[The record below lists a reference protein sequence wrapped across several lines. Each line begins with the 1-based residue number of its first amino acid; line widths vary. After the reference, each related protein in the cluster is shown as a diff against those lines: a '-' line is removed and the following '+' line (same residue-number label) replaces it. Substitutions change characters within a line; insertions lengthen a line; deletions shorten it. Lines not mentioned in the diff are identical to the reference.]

1 VLAGLYRPHFPEL
14 KGFCPTEFVTPD
26 PKTFFTWVSLAA
38 HARLCTFAASNEP
51 EMHSGEAVF
60 VELRLSLFG
69 VKRSI
74 DLSFLARFRNT
85 WVVLA
90 ASVLVI
96 PLTLWLLAPAAVP
109 DLAHGNVAGAQ
120 ALATGWAKGE
130 MIVLV
135 RHVERCD
142 HSKAACL
149 SGNDGITDRSRSV
162 AVAVGARFEQLGL
175 NNADIYNS
183 PSMRTV
189 QTAGYMF
196 NHAASGDDWL
206 INCRGRMLQDA
217 LAHKIPGRNL
227 ILVTHSECMA
237 QIEKDLNVPTSS
249 AGYGSSLFVSAA
261 SPAAPKMLGFIEASD
276 WRTVNTR

>member
-1 VLAGLYRPHFPEL
+1 
-14 KGFCPTEFVTPD
+14 
-26 PKTFFTWVSLAA
+26 
-38 HARLCTFAASNEP
+38 
-51 EMHSGEAVF
+51 M
-60 VELRLSLFG
+60 ELRLSLFG
-69 VKRSI
+69 VKRSV
-74 DLSFLARFRNT
+74 DLSGFARFRNT

-90 ASVLVI
+90 ASVLVL

-120 ALATGWAKGE
+120 ALVAGWTNGD

-162 AVAVGARFEQLGL
+162 AVAVGAQFEHLGL
-175 NNADIYNS
+175 NNVDIYNS
-183 PSMRTV
+183 PVMRTV

-196 NHAASGDDWL
+196 SRAASGEDWL
-206 INCRGRMLQDA
+206 INCKGRMLQDA

-237 QIEKDLNVPTSS
+237 QLEKDLKVPTSDL
-249 AGYGSSLFVSAA
+249 GYGASLFVSAA

-276 WRTVNTR
+276 WRTVTTR

>member
-1 VLAGLYRPHFPEL
+1 
-14 KGFCPTEFVTPD
+14 
-26 PKTFFTWVSLAA
+26 
-38 HARLCTFAASNEP
+38 
-51 EMHSGEAVF
+51 MQSGEAVF

-69 VKRSI
+69 AKRSI
-74 DLSFLARFRNT
+74 DLSALARFRNT

-90 ASVLVI
+90 ASILVI
-96 PLTLWLLAPAAVP
+96 PLTLWLLAPTAVP

-120 ALATGWAKGE
+120 ALAAGWARGE

-142 HSKAACL
+142 HSRAACL

-196 NHAASGDDWL
+196 NHASSGEDWL

-237 QIEKDLNVPTSS
+237 QIEKDLDVPTSNT
-249 AGYGSSLFVSAA
+249 GYGSSLFVSAA
-261 SPAAPKMLGFIEASD
+261 VPAAPKTLGFIEASD
-276 WRTVNTR
+276 WRRVSSR

>member
-1 VLAGLYRPHFPEL
+1 MMLTR
-14 KGFCPTEFVTPD
+14 
-26 PKTFFTWVSLAA
+26 
-38 HARLCTFAASNEP
+38 RL
-51 EMHSGEAVF
+51 F

-74 DLSFLARFRNT
+74 DLRWLARFRDT

-96 PLTLWLLAPAAVP
+96 PLTLWLLAPSAVP
-109 DLAHGNVAGAQ
+109 DLAHGNMAGAK
-120 ALATGWAKGE
+120 ALAAGWAKGD

-142 HSKAACL
+142 HSRAPCL

-162 AVAVGARFEQLGL
+162 AVSVGAQFEHLGL
-175 NNADIYNS
+175 DKADIYNS
-183 PSMRTV
+183 PVLRTV

-196 NHAASGDDWL
+196 NKAAVGEDWL
-206 INCRGRMLQDA
+206 ISCKGRMLQDA
-217 LAHKIPGRNL
+217 LAHKVPGRNL

-237 QIEKDLNVPTSS
+237 QLEKDLKVPASNL
-249 AGYGSSLFVSAA
+249 GYGASLFVSAA
-261 SPAAPKMLGFIEASD
+261 SPAAPQMLGFIEASD
-276 WRTVNTR
+276 WRTVTTR